1 MEKLNGKKIIAQ
13 TRERL
18 QGVNTRPLALLH
30 TGVTVGVAF
39 VIMLLQYV
47 LAEGIGNT
55 GGLSGMATRSVLETL
70 QMVLQLANTILL
82 PFWSLGF
89 LYVALLWARETQAD
103 KKDLLTGFR
112 RIGPCLGLMV
122 NRAVLTIIV
131 MVVCINVCSTAY
143 LLTPAGQELQELML
157 SLGSIENYYDYMSTL
172 SQQELLAFWDAA
184 RPFFFLCF
192 PLCACLVIPLLYR
205 FRMAEF
211 VILDQK
217 GIRGIG
223 AMILSAALLR
233 RRRWQLFKLDLRF
246 WWYYGLKLL
255 CTVLLY
261 ADVLLGMVGVALPVG
276 SGMAYILTYVLYLAG
291 LFAVEVSFRPR
302 VETAYACAYEQLKE
316 GNPIEQK
323 IVPVKP
329 QNMPWD
335 TEE

>member
-13 TRERL
+13 ARERL
-18 QGVNTRPLALLH
+18 QGVNTQPLVLLH
-30 TGVTVGVAF
+30 TGVTVGAAF
-39 VIMLLQYV
+39 VIMLLQYL

-55 GGLSGMATRSVLETL
+55 GGLSGMGMRSVLETAQL
-70 QMVLQLANTILL
+70 VLQWANTLLL

-89 LYVALLWARETQAD
+89 LHVALLWAREAQAD
-103 KKDLLTGFR
+103 KRDLLAGFHR
-112 RIGPCLGLMV
+112 VGPYLGLML
-122 NRAVLTIIV
+122 NRAILTILV
-131 MVVCINVCSTAY
+131 LVVSINISSVIY
-143 LLTPAGQELQELML
+143 MMTPAADRILELAESFGNTDQM
-157 SLGSIENYYDYMSTL
+157 YDYLYSLDME
-172 SQQELLAFWDAA
+172 QIMVLLRSMIPMMVIGCVLASV
-184 RPFFFLCF
+184 L
-192 PLCACLVIPLLYR
+192 LIPLLYR
-205 FRMAEF
+205 FRMGEY

-261 ADVLLGMVGVALPVG
+261 GDMILETVGVVLPVG
-276 SGMAYILTYVLYLAG
+276 SGMAYVLTYVLYLGG
-291 LFAVEVSFRPR
+291 LFAVEISFRPR

-316 GNPIEQK
+316 MNPIEQK

-329 QNMPWD
+329 QDMPWD
-335 TEE
+335 EE

>member
-13 TRERL
+13 ARERL
-18 QGVNTRPLALLH
+18 QGVNTQPLVLLH
-30 TGVTVGVAF
+30 TGVTVGAAF
-39 VIMLLQYV
+39 VIMLLQYL

-55 GGLSGMATRSVLETL
+55 GGLSGMGMRSVLETAQL
-70 QMVLQLANTILL
+70 VLQWANTLLL

-89 LYVALLWARETQAD
+89 LHVALLWAREAQAD
-103 KKDLLTGFR
+103 KRDLLAGFHR
-112 RIGPCLGLMV
+112 VGPYLGLLL
-122 NRAVLTIIV
+122 NRAILTILV
-131 MVVCINVCSTAY
+131 LVVSINISSVIY
-143 LLTPAGQELQELML
+143 MMTPAADRILELAESFGNTDQM
-157 SLGSIENYYDYMSTL
+157 YDYLYSLDME
-172 SQQELLAFWDAA
+172 QIMVLLRSMIPMMVIGCVLASV
-184 RPFFFLCF
+184 L
-192 PLCACLVIPLLYR
+192 LIPLLYR
-205 FRMAEF
+205 FRMGEY

-261 ADVLLGMVGVALPVG
+261 GDMILETVGVVLPVG
-276 SGMAYILTYVLYLAG
+276 SGMAYVLTYVLYLGG
-291 LFAVEVSFRPR
+291 LFAVEISFRPR

-316 GNPIEQK
+316 MNPIEQK

-329 QNMPWD
+329 QDMPWD
-335 TEE
+335 EE

>member
-13 TRERL
+13 ARERL
-18 QGVNTRPLALLH
+18 QGVNTQPLVLLH
-30 TGVTVGVAF
+30 TGVTVGAAF
-39 VIMLLQYV
+39 VIMLLQYL

-55 GGLSGMATRSVLETL
+55 GGLSGMATRSILETIQL
-70 QMVLQLANTILL
+70 VLQWANTILL

-89 LYVALLWARETQAD
+89 LYVALLWAREKQAD

-131 MVVCINVCSTAY
+131 MVVCINVSSIVY
-143 LLTPAGQELQELML
+143 MMTPAASEILELAGDYGNTEQL
-157 SLGSIENYYDYMSTL
+157 YDYLYSLDSAQVMALFRSMIPML
-172 SQQELLAFWDAA
+172 VICCVLAAVLL
-184 RPFFFLCF
+184 
-192 PLCACLVIPLLYR
+192 IPLLYR
-205 FRMAEF
+205 FRMAEY

-217 GIRGIG
+217 GIRGIS

-233 RRRWQLFKLDLRF
+233 RRCWQLFKLDLRF

-255 CTVLLY
+255 CTFLLY
-261 ADVLLGMVGVALPVG
+261 ADMILETVGVALPVG
-276 SGMAYILTYVLYLAG
+276 SGMAYVLTYVLYLAG

-316 GNPIEQK
+316 MNPIEQK

-329 QNMPWD
+329 QDMPWD
-335 TEE
+335 EE

>member
-55 GGLSGMATRSVLETL
+55 GGLSGMATRSVLETI
-70 QMVLQLANTILL
+70 QMVLQWANTILL

-103 KKDLLTGFR
+103 KKDLLAGFH
-112 RIGPCLGLMV
+112 RIGPCIGLMV
-122 NRAVLTIIV
+122 NRAVLTIIIL
-131 MVVCINVCSTAY
+131 VVCINISSIFY
-143 LLTPAGQELQELML
+143 MLTPAASGILELA
-157 SLGSIENYYDYMSTL
+157 GSYGNTEQLYDYLYSLDSAQVMVLFQSMIPML
-172 SQQELLAFWDAA
+172 VVCCLLAAV
-184 RPFFFLCF
+184 L
-192 PLCACLVIPLLYR
+192 LIPLLYR

-217 GIRGIG
+217 GVRGIG

-246 WWYYGLKLL
+246 WWYYGLKILCAVLMDFGPLL
-255 CTVLLY
+255 PIEGDFAYIVTYALY
-261 ADVLLGMVGVALPVG
+261 LVALFG
-276 SGMAYILTYVLYLAG
+276 I
-291 LFAVEVSFRPR
+291 EVCFRPR

-316 GNPIEQK
+316 LSPIEQK

-329 QNMPWD
+329 QDLPWD

>member
-13 TRERL
+13 ARERL
-18 QGVNTRPLALLH
+18 QGVNTQPLVLLH
-30 TGVTVGVAF
+30 TGVTVGAAF
-39 VIMLLQYV
+39 VIMLLQYL

-55 GGLSGMATRSVLETL
+55 GGLSGMGMRSVLETAQL
-70 QMVLQLANTILL
+70 VLQWANTLLL

-89 LYVALLWARETQAD
+89 LYVALLWAREAQAD
-103 KKDLLTGFR
+103 KRDLLAGFR
-112 RIGPCLGLMV
+112 RVGPYLGLML
-122 NRAVLTIIV
+122 NRAILTILV
-131 MVVCINVCSTAY
+131 LVVSINISSVIY
-143 LLTPAGQELQELML
+143 MMTPAADRILELAESFGNTDQM
-157 SLGSIENYYDYMSTL
+157 YDYLYSLDME
-172 SQQELLAFWDAA
+172 QIMVLLRSMIPMMVIGCVLASV
-184 RPFFFLCF
+184 L
-192 PLCACLVIPLLYR
+192 LIPLLYR
-205 FRMAEF
+205 FRMGEY

-261 ADVLLGMVGVALPVG
+261 GDMILETVGVVLPVG
-276 SGMAYILTYVLYLAG
+276 SGMAYVLTYVLYLGG
-291 LFAVEVSFRPR
+291 LFAVEISFRPR

-316 GNPIEQK
+316 LSPIEQK

-329 QNMPWD
+329 QDMPWD
-335 TEE
+335 EE